1 MRLTT
6 FSDYTLRTLIYLGL
20 RPNALCTIDEI
31 AEAYAISA
39 NHLMKVVQQAAQAH
53 EVQTVRGQG
62 GGIRLVRAPE
72 AINIGTVLRRT
83 EPDLHIAPCFA
94 SDTACC
100 IQPACVLQGALG
112 GALAAFM
119 AVLEGYAEHVMDA
132 VGADLLSDLDAMR
145 GALERRRKEKS
156 GFLRLFERLIGMD
169 LKLRQ
174 YEQGKR
180 FCDAVAKAGG
190 IGTLNRVWE
199 GPEQMPTLP
208 ELDDPEGWIVRTA
221 AKTSAPAPALPHA

>member
-1 MRLTT
+1 LPVIDGQRMRLTT

-31 AEAYAISA
+31 ADAYAISA

-94 SDTACC
+94 SGTACC

-112 GALAAFM
+112 DALAAFM
-119 AVLEGYAEHVMDA
+119 AVLDKLTLADLIRPKRPLSALLHLDPA
-132 VGADLLSDLDAMR
+132 VGATSVA
-145 GALERRRKEKS
+145 G
-156 GFLRLFERLIGMD
+156 
-169 LKLRQ
+169 RQ
-174 YEQGKR
+174 
-180 FCDAVAKAGG
+180 
-190 IGTLNRVWE
+190 
-199 GPEQMPTLP
+199 
-208 ELDDPEGWIVRTA
+208 
-221 AKTSAPAPALPHA
+221 